1 LYLPL
6 EFGIVGEWFHVTG
19 FTVNYTN
26 KESTDMHLTLGEHS
40 RNSAEA
46 KQLYAERFLN
56 CPTPS
61 RDFKHRF

>member
-6 EFGIVGEWFHVTG
+6 VSGIVGEWFHVTG

-26 KESTDMHLTLGEHS
+26 KECTDMHLTLGEHS

-46 KQLYAERFLN
+46 EQLYSERFLN
-56 CPTPS
+56 RPTPS